1 MKLPTVN
8 VFHVHGPRLGVGY
21 GIGLIAALAAIV
33 AAGAVYA
40 RDGAVAGWEISIL
53 KFFNGFPDWLTAPMW
68 VVQQPGVL
76 FFPFAAGAVIVA
88 LSRRWHYALPF
99 LLLPVYKLSLEKE
112 LVKTR
117 VDRSRPYTSVG
128 PEIQAR
134 GQSLL
139 DEPSFPSG
147 HATTAV
153 ACGIL
158 IVLSAPQVAAGA
170 GRLGTAGRRR
180 SSVLRR
186 TQHTRR
192 DLRRCTGNRVR
203 DRCLAAV
210 HQPLGRRRPTRW
222 HAPAEEATR
231 AASTAG
237 SFRSW
242 NGRR

>member
-8 VFHVHGPRLGVGY
+8 VFHVRGPRLGVGY

-158 IVLSAPQVAAGA
+158 IAFFLPPRWRPVPVVWGLLVAVGRLYYGEHNTLDVICGA
-170 GRLGTAGRRR
+170 ALGTAFAIAAW
-180 SSVLRR
+180 L
-186 TQHTRR
+186 
-192 DLRRCTGNRVR
+192 LFINRWVG
-203 DRCLAAV
+203 DGPPAD
-210 HQPLGRRRPTRW
+210 
-222 HAPAEEATR
+222 APAEEATR